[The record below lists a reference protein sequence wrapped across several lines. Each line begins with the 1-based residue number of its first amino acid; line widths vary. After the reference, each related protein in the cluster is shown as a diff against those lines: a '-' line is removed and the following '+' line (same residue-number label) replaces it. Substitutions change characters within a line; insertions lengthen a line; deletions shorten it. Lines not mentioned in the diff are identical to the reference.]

1 MSKAVL
7 TAAKELID
15 SGKYHEAATILRAL
29 PEDPTAQKWLAT
41 LEAKYLP
48 KAAPS
53 GPTSIGLT
61 AKEMRAYEAKRLREA
76 KAQRPGY
83 TLGQQISR
91 LGCNLIVLSAICGGL
106 LFVSSLFSGTGRST
120 VSRPTAVPRATEPR
134 AAGPAPTV
142 TASATITETPVPAT
156 AAPTLSLDD
165 LMATSEAV
173 RPALEQVLVGL
184 PDLQSLT
191 SVSAMQLA
199 DGWYVDVVA
208 GIAPADD
215 NEFTMPR
222 ILTAV
227 EGVVQ
232 PIINLRVTTPQRTWL
247 WENGEWKYVALGA
260 ARVSPTVTSIPII
273 VAPVVRSQPQAQP
286 GFVCPRNCDGAV
298 AMGLS
303 AQQAASCPGLDRD
316 KDGVACYGD

>member
-7 TAAKELID
+7 AADKELIGA
-15 SGKYHEAATILRAL
+15 GKYHEAVTILRTL

-48 KAAPS
+48 KAPT

-61 AKEMRAYEAKRLREA
+61 AKEMKAYEAKRLREA
-76 KAQRPGY
+76 QAGKRPNRLRGCLVLLLL
-83 TLGQQISR
+83 LG
-91 LGCNLIVLSAICGGL
+91 VLYV
-106 LFVSSLFSGTGRST
+106 VSQNGRSSS
-120 VSRPTAVPRATEPR
+120 VSRPTAVARATEPR

-142 TASATITETPVPAT
+142 TPSATITETPVPAT

-260 ARVSPTVTSIPII
+260 ARVPPTVTSIPIT